1 MTFRSTHPV
10 RRFVSAR
17 RGNDAKV
24 MIKGTVALAVSK
36 GTGMCNIGKAPKKRN
51 MVDKSKGCPYVGPH
65 VPSGKR
71 DEGCS
76 GHISYDITFISHTT
90 SSVITSL
97 WEALSEPYPRLSRC
111 VVALGTYSQWA
122 LV

>member
-1 MTFRSTHPV
+1 
-10 RRFVSAR
+10 
-17 RGNDAKV
+17 

-51 MVDKSKGCPYVGPH
+51 IVDKSKGCPYVGPH

-76 GHISYDITFISHTT
+76 GHIHYIYAT
-90 SSVITSL
+90 
-97 WEALSEPYPRLSRC
+97 C
-111 VVALGTYSQWA
+111 VVYKKKINSISTF
-122 LV
+122 